1 MVDVDIYVINDE
13 EYYLMAEEVI
23 KDTNYLYL
31 SKVDDEDDFM
41 IRKRDKE
48 DMEVLVSLDNEEE
61 VKMAALVFA
70 SKMLGQK

>member
-31 SKVDDEDDFM
+31 SKVDDEDDFL
-41 IRKRDKE
+41 IRKRDKT
-48 DMEVLVSLDNEEE
+48 DPEVLISLDNDEE

-70 SKMLGQK
+70 SKMLG

>member
-61 VKMAALVFA
+61 VKIAALVFA
-70 SKMLGQK
+70 SKMLG

>member
-1 MVDVDIYVINDE
+1 
-13 EYYLMAEEVI
+13 MAEDVI

-41 IRKRDKE
+41 IRKRDKT
-48 DMEVLVSLDNEEE
+48 DPEVLISLDNDEE

-70 SKMLGQK
+70 SKMLG

>member
-41 IRKRDKE
+41 IRKRDKT
-48 DMEVLVSLDNEEE
+48 DPEVLISLDNDEE

-70 SKMLGQK
+70 SKMLG

>member
-31 SKVDDEDDFM
+31 SKVDDEDNFM

-48 DMEVLVSLDNEEE
+48 DMEVLVSLDNDEE

-70 SKMLGQK
+70 SKMLG

>member
-1 MVDVDIYVINDE
+1 MVVVDIYVINDE

-48 DMEVLVSLDNEEE
+48 DMEILVSLDNDEE
-61 VKMAALVFA
+61 VKMAALEFA
-70 SKMLGQK
+70 SKMLG

>member
-48 DMEVLVSLDNEEE
+48 WCL
-61 VKMAALVFA
+61 
-70 SKMLGQK
+70 QI

>member
-41 IRKRDKE
+41 IRKRDTE

-70 SKMLGQK
+70 SKMLG

>member
-1 MVDVDIYVINDE
+1 MVDVDIYVINEE

-41 IRKRDKE
+41 IRKRDKT
-48 DMEVLVSLDNEEE
+48 DPEVLISLDNDEE

-70 SKMLGQK
+70 SKMLG